1 MKKILIIDEP
11 GFSKVCSAIL
21 QEENCSCE
29 LLSEPD
35 SLGSAQKADFDLVI
49 TSYPFCVTVFDMLKA
64 MGIPTIILS
73 DQINKELINTL
84 QGFNN
89 SYCMIKPL
97 DFGRF
102 RSLVRQLA
110 GSDLAIEDGYK
121 II

>member
-1 MKKILIIDEP
+1 M
-11 GFSKVCSAIL
+11 
-21 QEENCSCE
+21 
-29 LLSEPD
+29 
-35 SLGSAQKADFDLVI
+35 GSAVKKTDYDLII

-64 MGIPTIILS
+64 IGLPTIILS

-97 DFGRF
+97 DFEKF
-102 RSLVRQLA
+102 RSLVNQIA
-110 GSDLAIEDGYK
+110 GSNLVIEDGYK